1 MSAAQ
6 TEALVRRYFEAFNRA
21 ETEAM
26 LACLDDNVV
35 HDVNQGMRRRG
46 KGAFGAFCAH
56 MAKCYREELHD
67 LAIMVSADGRRAA
80 AEFNVE
86 GTYLHTDD
94 GMPPATGQHY
104 SLPAGTF
111 FAVENG
117 LIKRVTTYYNLT
129 DWLVQVSGEAGG
141 ADAS

>member
-6 TEALVRRYFEAFNRA
+6 TEALVRRYYDAFNRGD
-21 ETEAM
+21 TDAM
-26 LACLDDNVV
+26 LACLADNVV
-35 HDVNQGMRRRG
+35 HDVNQGMRRSG
-46 KGAFGAFCAH
+46 KGPFGAFCAH

-67 LAIMVSADGRRAA
+67 MMIMVSADGDRAA

-94 GMPPATGQHY
+94 GMPPAAGQTY

-117 LIKRVTTYYNLT
+117 LITRVTTYYNLT
-129 DWLVQVSGEAGG
+129 DWLVQVSGEAGNPEG
-141 ADAS
+141 R